1 MKLKEKKRTRLS
13 EDARKKQIMDAAIK
27 VFVSKGFHEA
37 TTDDIMNE
45 AQIGKGTIYQHFK
58 NKKELF
64 IAVVDRGL
72 DELQDVI
79 LAEVEKTDDPLK
91 KIENAIRTYLTFF
104 ERRSDLIGILIHE
117 QSTFQER
124 IAKRYFEHYYG
135 NVDRIK
141 QTFKTGIAQGLMKKM
156 DIDGAISVLTSL
168 LNGQL
173 YMWQIEGRKYRLSD
187 RASVLLKIFFTG
199 IIKDQKRKREYE

>member
-1 MKLKEKKRTRLS
+1 MKLKEKKRVRLS

-27 VFVSKGFHEA
+27 VFVSKGFYKA
-37 TTDDIMNE
+37 TTGDIMNE
-45 AQIGKGTIYQHFK
+45 AQIGKGTNYQHSK

-79 LAEVEKTDDPLK
+79 LAAVEKTDDPLK

-124 IAKRYFEHYYG
+124 IAKRYLEHYYG
-135 NVDRIK
+135 NVDRIR
-141 QTFKTGIAQGLMKKM
+141 QIFIAGIAQGLIKDV
-156 DIDGAISVLTSL
+156 DIDSAISVLTSL

-173 YMWQIEGRKYRLSD
+173 YMWQIEGRKYRLSGKT
-187 RASVLLKIFFTG
+187 SVLLKIFFTG
-199 IIKDQKRKREYE
+199 IIRDQKRKKEYE